1 MPYFNREDKEKLEEK
16 LKKVYELPD
25 FYNDGDDDDN
35 DDWDDEIYNDWFKWL
50 AFHISL
56 IWIIVTRNI

>member
-1 MPYFNREDKEKLEEK
+1 MKSILIISQQQGRTQNMPYFNREDKEKLEEK

-35 DDWDDEIYNDWFKWL
+35 DDWDDEIYND
-50 AFHISL
+50 
-56 IWIIVTRNI
+56 